1 MVLRKRLLLMG
12 IALPLLFGAGAE
24 GKPLSG
30 PGLAAW
36 AKTARPGDRI
46 PVLIALREQVD
57 NARLESRLSGKSK
70 EERWGLAV
78 QEMQGLSAKTQQGL
92 LEVLRS
98 GEREGRV
105 SDIQPLWIVNAISC
119 RLAPE
124 AVERVLSRDEVWYVE
139 RSEVPSLGE
148 IPPGPRPSVPV
159 NPNAKANPI
168 PTVEWHVQKVGADSV
183 WRYRG
188 LWGQNVIVA
197 LISSGV
203 NYRHRD
209 LKDHLWTDA
218 NYPNHGWNFEQNTDD
233 PMDFK
238 GFGTH
243 QAGVIAGDG
252 TSGDTCGV
260 APRAEVMALRVRT
273 TLRNPLPDTLA
284 ENQALA
290 AIQFA
295 VAPPLSPAHHAHVI
309 ALAWGFQQSWLPRR
323 ALWRQA
329 LTNASQA
336 GLICCVAAGNERG
349 VPVPKALRTPGDAPG
364 PWKHPAEDSGG
375 VSGGITLGATD
386 SLDDIAWF
394 SSPGPVAWD
403 SVSPYNDYPYPPGLL
418 KPDLSAPGHNLTSL
432 AYDNNQAYY
441 PSFSGTGHS
450 AAIAAG
456 VAALMLSRNSALLPR
471 TVDSLFQT
479 TVRPRGQLPKNNDFG
494 TGRIRA
500 LGAVDAVP
508 IANEPQLVH
517 AGSEIRDT
525 SGNHNGL
532 WDPGEVIGLVDT
544 LANLGRV
551 QALGVSGVLTTSDP
565 YVTVLDSEGY
575 WSDMDSLSRRANAA
589 DTFALRA
596 GLTTPP
602 GHLATLQLALEAN
615 GGAYR
620 TTVFIALPIGRTR
633 LTDPLGPDAY
643 GYYAMDDL
651 DTLYEN
657 PPVYQWVDLD
667 TAQGGQGLPVGPG
680 GDDVTFVWP
689 VAPIGI
695 KYYGIRFDSLSISS
709 NGFIQ
714 LGDSRSTWPNNARVP
729 STWAPPSGLFP
740 FWDDLRTD
748 LGAKWWVWAD
758 TANKRLVVEW
768 DSVALW
774 RDTLGYSKRQSF
786 QVILNDTTRTP
797 GTARTN
803 DSEVF
808 LQWRVVADSSSVTV
822 GQQNGSQTLGL
833 QALFNGDYDPSV
845 FPIGPGRC
853 LRFST
858 DPPIPRLSGVSAE
871 GEPSRPPQ
879 ALSLSS
885 PHPNPLREAG
895 EVSFSLPVSGRTSLR
910 LYNLLGQ
917 EVRTLVQGS
926 LSAGTYRIAWDG
938 RDDRG
943 TRAGSGIYFIRL
955 ESGGASRTARALLLR

>member
-1 MVLRKRLLLMG
+1 
-12 IALPLLFGAGAE
+12 
-24 GKPLSG
+24 
-30 PGLAAW
+30 
-36 AKTARPGDRI
+36 
-46 PVLIALREQVD
+46 LIALRGQVD
-57 NARLESRLSGKSK
+57 NARLEARLSGKPK

-78 QEMQGLSAKTQQGL
+78 EEMQGFSAKTQQGL

-98 GEREGRV
+98 GESAGRV
-105 SDIQPLWIVNAISC
+105 SDIRLLWIVNAVSC

-124 AVERVLSRDEVWYVE
+124 AVEMVLSRDEVWYVE

-148 IPPGPRPSVPV
+148 IAPGPRPFSRVD
-159 NPNAKANPI
+159 PNAKAGLWPA
-168 PTVEWHVQKVGADSV
+168 VEWHVRKVGADSV
-183 WRYRG
+183 WRYRN
-188 LWGQNVIVA
+188 LWGQNVVVA
-197 LISSGV
+197 LIGSGV

-252 TSGDTCGV
+252 TSGDTCGI
-260 APRAEVMALRVRT
+260 APQAEVMALRVRT

-309 ALAWGFQQSWLPRR
+309 ALAWGFQQEWLPRR
-323 ALWRQA
+323 ALWRAA

-375 VSGGITLGATD
+375 VSGAITLGATD

-394 SSPGPVAWD
+394 SSPGPAAWD
-403 SVSPYNDYPYPPGLL
+403 SVAPYNDYPFPPGLL

-432 AYDNNQAYY
+432 AYDNNQGYY

-450 AAIAAG
+450 AAVAAG
-456 VAALMLSRNSALLPR
+456 VAALMLSRNPALLPR
-471 TVDSLFQT
+471 TVDSLLQT
-479 TVRPRGQLPKNNDFG
+479 TVRPRGTQPKNNDFG

-525 SGNHNGL
+525 LGNRNGL

-544 LANLGRV
+544 LANLGKV

-565 YVTVLDSEGY
+565 YVTVLDSVGY
-575 WSDMDSLSRRANAA
+575 WSDMDSLSRRANST

-602 GHLATLQLALEAN
+602 GHLATLKLALEAN

-620 TTVFIALPIGRTR
+620 TTVFIALPIGRVKP
-633 LTDPLGPDAY
+633 TDPLGPDAH

-657 PPVYQWVDLD
+657 PPIYEWVELD
-667 TAQGGQGLPVGPG
+667 TALGGQGLPVGPG
-680 GDDVTFVWP
+680 GDDVTYVWP

-695 KYYGIRFDSLSISS
+695 KYYGIRFDSLSIGS
-709 NGFIQ
+709 NGFLQ
-714 LGDSRSTWPNNARVP
+714 LGETSWTWPANARVP
-729 STWAPPSGLFP
+729 STSAPSFGVFP

-748 LGAKWWVWAD
+748 LGARWWFLAD
-758 TANKRLVVEW
+758 TVKHRVVVEW

-774 RDTLGYSKRQSF
+774 RDTLGYTRRQSF

-871 GEPSRPPQ
+871 VETTYPLQG
-879 ALSLSS
+879 LSLST
-885 PHPNPLREAG
+885 PHPNPLRGAG
-895 EVSFSLPVSGRTSLR
+895 EVSFSIPVSGPVSLR
-910 LYNLLGQ
+910 VYNLLGQ
-917 EVRTLVQGS
+917 QVKALVHGLLQ
-926 LSAGTYRIAWDG
+926 AGVHRVCWDG

-943 TRAGSGIYFIRL
+943 TRVGSGVYFIRL

>member
-1 MVLRKRLLLMG
+1 
-12 IALPLLFGAGAE
+12 
-24 GKPLSG
+24 
-30 PGLAAW
+30 
-36 AKTARPGDRI
+36 
-46 PVLIALREQVD
+46 
-57 NARLESRLSGKSK
+57 
-70 EERWGLAV
+70 
-78 QEMQGLSAKTQQGL
+78 
-92 LEVLRS
+92 
-98 GEREGRV
+98 
-105 SDIQPLWIVNAISC
+105 
-119 RLAPE
+119 
-124 AVERVLSRDEVWYVE
+124 
-139 RSEVPSLGE
+139 
-148 IPPGPRPSVPV
+148 
-159 NPNAKANPI
+159 
-168 PTVEWHVQKVGADSV
+168 
-183 WRYRG
+183 
-188 LWGQNVIVA
+188 
-197 LISSGV
+197 
-203 NYRHRD
+203 
-209 LKDHLWTDA
+209 
-218 NYPNHGWNFEQNTDD
+218 
-233 PMDFK
+233 
-238 GFGTH
+238 
-243 QAGVIAGDG
+243 
-252 TSGDTCGV
+252 
-260 APRAEVMALRVRT
+260 
-273 TLRNPLPDTLA
+273 
-284 ENQALA
+284 
-290 AIQFA
+290 
-295 VAPPLSPAHHAHVI
+295 
-309 ALAWGFQQSWLPRR
+309 
-323 ALWRQA
+323 
-329 LTNASQA
+329 
-336 GLICCVAAGNERG
+336 
-349 VPVPKALRTPGDAPG
+349 
-364 PWKHPAEDSGG
+364 
-375 VSGGITLGATD
+375 
-386 SLDDIAWF
+386 
-394 SSPGPVAWD
+394 
-403 SVSPYNDYPYPPGLL
+403 
-418 KPDLSAPGHNLTSL
+418 
-432 AYDNNQAYY
+432 
-441 PSFSGTGHS
+441 
-450 AAIAAG
+450 
-456 VAALMLSRNSALLPR
+456 
-471 TVDSLFQT
+471 
-479 TVRPRGQLPKNNDFG
+479 
-494 TGRIRA
+494 
-500 LGAVDAVP
+500 
-508 IANEPQLVH
+508 
-517 AGSEIRDT
+517 
-525 SGNHNGL
+525 
-532 WDPGEVIGLVDT
+532 
-544 LANLGRV
+544 
-551 QALGVSGVLTTSDP
+551 
-565 YVTVLDSEGY
+565 
-575 WSDMDSLSRRANAA
+575 
-589 DTFALRA
+589 
-596 GLTTPP
+596 
-602 GHLATLQLALEAN
+602 
-615 GGAYR
+615 
-620 TTVFIALPIGRTR
+620 
-633 LTDPLGPDAY
+633 
-643 GYYAMDDL
+643 MDDL

-657 PPVYQWVDLD
+657 PPVYQWVELD

>member
-12 IALPLLFGAGAE
+12 IALPLLFGAWAE
-24 GKPLSG
+24 GKPLLG

-36 AKTARPGDRI
+36 AKTTRPGDRV

-57 NARLESRLSGKSK
+57 DVRLESLCSGKSK

-78 QEMQGLSAKTQQGL
+78 KEMQGLSAKTQQGL

-98 GEREGRV
+98 EERAGRV

-119 RLAPE
+119 KLAPE
-124 AVERVLSRDEVWYVE
+124 AVERVLSRDEVWYLE
-139 RSEVPSLGE
+139 RSAVPSFGE
-148 IPPGPRPSVPV
+148 LPPGPRQSAPV
-159 NPNAKANPI
+159 NPNAKANSFPA
-168 PTVEWHVQKVGADSV
+168 VEWHVRKVGADSV

-309 ALAWGFQQSWLPRR
+309 ALAWGFQQEWLPRR

-329 LTNASQA
+329 LTNASQT

-349 VPVPKALRTPGDAPG
+349 VPAPKALRTPGDAPG

-394 SSPGPVAWD
+394 SSPGPASWD

-432 AYDNNQAYY
+432 AYDNNQGYY

-450 AAIAAG
+450 AAVAAG
-456 VAALMLSRNSALLPR
+456 VAALMLSRNPALLPR

-517 AGSEIRDT
+517 VGSEIRDT
-525 SGNHNGL
+525 LGNHNGL

-544 LANLGRV
+544 LANLGRA

-575 WSDMDSLSRRANAA
+575 WSDMDSLSRRANST

-615 GGAYR
+615 GGVYR
-620 TTVFIALPIGRTR
+620 TTVFIALPIRA
-633 LTDPLGPDAY
+633 DPADR
-643 GYYAMDDL
+643 
-651 DTLYEN
+651 
-657 PPVYQWVDLD
+657 PP
-667 TAQGGQGLPVGPG
+667 
-680 GDDVTFVWP
+680 
-689 VAPIGI
+689 
-695 KYYGIRFDSLSISS
+695 
-709 NGFIQ
+709 
-714 LGDSRSTWPNNARVP
+714 
-729 STWAPPSGLFP
+729 
-740 FWDDLRTD
+740 
-748 LGAKWWVWAD
+748 
-758 TANKRLVVEW
+758 
-768 DSVALW
+768 
-774 RDTLGYSKRQSF
+774 
-786 QVILNDTTRTP
+786 
-797 GTARTN
+797 
-803 DSEVF
+803 
-808 LQWRVVADSSSVTV
+808 
-822 GQQNGSQTLGL
+822 
-833 QALFNGDYDPSV
+833 
-845 FPIGPGRC
+845 GPGR
-853 LRFST
+853 LRVL
-858 DPPIPRLSGVSAE
+858 RHG
-871 GEPSRPPQ
+871 RPG
-879 ALSLSS
+879 
-885 PHPNPLREAG
+885 H
-895 EVSFSLPVSGRTSLR
+895 
-910 LYNLLGQ
+910 
-917 EVRTLVQGS
+917 
-926 LSAGTYRIAWDG
+926 
-938 RDDRG
+938 
-943 TRAGSGIYFIRL
+943 FI
-955 ESGGASRTARALLLR
+955 